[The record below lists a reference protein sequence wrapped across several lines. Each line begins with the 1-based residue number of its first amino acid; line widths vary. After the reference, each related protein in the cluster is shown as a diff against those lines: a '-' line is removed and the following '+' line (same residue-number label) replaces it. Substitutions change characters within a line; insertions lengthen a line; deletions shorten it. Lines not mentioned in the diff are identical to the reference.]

1 MKIDTAAA
9 RTNKVMEVNPPP
21 PIIIIVVVIVV
32 ILISVDNFYKLEPN
46 SLMSGETLL
55 LVYT

>member
-1 MKIDTAAA
+1 
-9 RTNKVMEVNPPP
+9 MEVNPPP
-21 PIIIIVVVIVV
+21 PIIIIIIIVV

-46 SLMSGETLL
+46 SLMRCETLL